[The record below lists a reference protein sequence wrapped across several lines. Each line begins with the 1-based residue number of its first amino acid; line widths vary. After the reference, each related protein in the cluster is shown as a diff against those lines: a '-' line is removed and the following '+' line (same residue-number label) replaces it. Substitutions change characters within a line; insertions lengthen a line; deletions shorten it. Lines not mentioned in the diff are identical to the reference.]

1 MAVDTLHTTGGN
13 NAGED
18 LSSTRFFGCDKV
30 VFGTLIVSVVA
41 LLLPTLL
48 LFRSK
53 VYPFS
58 HRRPTTT
65 TTSSS
70 SFTPPSSESHLVVP
84 FIFLRDSSNISS
96 RKPLEHT
103 LRSAFTGYQRE
114 CSNAMTGLSKM
125 LEMALVSETDRNYHD
140 NIGNNKKNNNNAKHQ
155 KLLLSTKIERRIQQT
170 AACIEHD
177 EDILKQLLGNFSY
190 VLALPDKPYNN
201 EIVVP
206 REDDAND
213 RNNDILKEGRSTLFH
228 LSDPRMKVMN
238 ESDSYDSAT
247 QIWAHL
253 VRDWTTEGQ
262 KIRHII
268 YDWCYDQME
277 IYSFKSGSSVLVPG
291 AGMGRLAYDLSQRG
305 YHVEANELSPS
316 MAAAASSILRN
327 ETRGT
332 LHPYVLDAMSNE
344 VDSKRRFG
352 SVSFPDTSINRFFDI
367 RGSLS
372 YTVGSFVG
380 ENDDYYQR
388 QRAGHFDAVVS
399 STVTIHTQL
408 ENWLLFI
415 IIYIYIYIYTNFIS
429 LMIFSSLSPDTSFN
443 LS

>member
-1 MAVDTLHTTGGN
+1 MAVDTLHTTRGD

-18 LSSTRFFGCDKV
+18 LSSTRIFGYDKV
-30 VFGTLIVSVVA
+30 VFGTFIVSVVA

-65 TTSSS
+65 TTTTSS
-70 SFTPPSSESHLVVP
+70 SFTPTSSESHLVVP
-84 FIFLRDSSNISS
+84 FIFLRDSTNSS
-96 RKPLEHT
+96 SQKPLEHT
-103 LRSAFTGYQRE
+103 LRSAFMGYQRE

-125 LEMALVSETDRNYHD
+125 LEMALVSEADRNFH
-140 NIGNNKKNNNNAKHQ
+140 NSIGSNKKNNNNNNAKHQ

-201 EIVVP
+201 EIVEP
-206 REDDAND
+206 QEDDI
-213 RNNDILKEGRSTLFH
+213 NDIKRKSDVLKEGRSTLFH
-228 LSDPRMKVMN
+228 LSDPRVKVMN
-238 ESDSYDSAT
+238 ESDSYNSAT

-262 KIRHII
+262 KIRHVI

-277 IYSFKSGSSVLVPG
+277 IYSSKSGSSVLVPG

-316 MAAAASSILRN
+316 MAAAASSILRK
-327 ETRGT
+327 ETRGIV
-332 LHPYVLDAMSNE
+332 HPYVLDAMSNE

-352 SVSFPDTSINRFFDI
+352 SVSFPDTSINGIFDV

-388 QRAGHFDAVVS
+388 QRVGHFDAVVS
-399 STVTIHTQL
+399 STMTVHTQL
-408 ENWLLFI
+408 EKLLLLNI
-415 IIYIYIYIYTNFIS
+415 VHIYIYIYKY
-429 LMIFSSLSPDTSFN
+429 
-443 LS
+443 